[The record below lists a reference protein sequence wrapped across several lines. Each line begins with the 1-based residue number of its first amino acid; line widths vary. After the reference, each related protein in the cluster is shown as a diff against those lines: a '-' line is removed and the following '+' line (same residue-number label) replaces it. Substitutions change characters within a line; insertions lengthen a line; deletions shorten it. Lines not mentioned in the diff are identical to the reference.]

1 MGQGR
6 CWSRCPRLPVWAQ
19 RLRAQGRRGT
29 REPGQGRGLGG
40 GEDGGPVSRHRGLGG
55 RESLPPSRRPAPS
68 TQRMLSNWVPGKHL
82 AWRALPK
89 APGPVRMWGQ
99 TFSWTLWAGEGQEGP
114 PPPPCRQCGTG
125 GDGRGGRAV
134 QGAGQM
140 QAQHRVE
147 QPSLA
152 GAPASPA
159 FLLTLGSSRTKD
171 RARAQW

>member
-1 MGQGR
+1 
-6 CWSRCPRLPVWAQ
+6 
-19 RLRAQGRRGT
+19 
-29 REPGQGRGLGG
+29 
-40 GEDGGPVSRHRGLGG
+40 
-55 RESLPPSRRPAPS
+55 
-68 TQRMLSNWVPGKHL
+68 MLSNWVPGKHL

-114 PPPPCRQCGTG
+114 PPAPLPPVWDRG